1 MEQPVTTGALLRE
14 VARLHTH
21 LQRTNVACCAGTTVT
36 QCTVLT
42 ELGRSGPVPLA
53 ELSRRIG
60 FDKSWTS
67 RAVDHLVQDGLIEK
81 VPSQTDHRMVRLSLS
96 TVGEQ
101 RVRDLNR
108 TLNGLSERVLERVPA
123 SEHEGVQ
130 KALSLLLVALQAEV
144 ERPSLPADT
153 CDSLARGDG
162 DPTFCILSS
171 RPFRRMPVI
180 RGRERIRAPADGSSQ
195 NDRLAQ
201 KTVPSSQTNDLFF
214 KNSLHESE

>member
-1 MEQPVTTGALLRE
+1 MEQELTTGALLRE

-21 LQRTNVACCAGTTVT
+21 LQRANVACCAGTTVT

-67 RAVDHLVQDGLIEK
+67 RAVEHLVQDGLIEK

-96 TVGEQ
+96 AVGEQ
-101 RVRDLNR
+101 RVRDLNW

-123 SEHEGVQ
+123 PEREGVQ

-144 ERPSLPADT
+144 EQPSLPADT
-153 CDSLARGDG
+153 SCGLAEDDEGGAARCTCD
-162 DPTFCILSS
+162 
-171 RPFRRMPVI
+171 
-180 RGRERIRAPADGSSQ
+180 
-195 NDRLAQ
+195 
-201 KTVPSSQTNDLFF
+201 
-214 KNSLHESE
+214 

>member
-1 MEQPVTTGALLRE
+1 MEQNRTTGALLRE

-21 LQRTNVACCAGTTVT
+21 LQRANVACCAGTTVT

-67 RAVDHLVQDGLIEK
+67 RAVEHLVQDGLVEK

-96 TVGEQ
+96 AVGEQ
-101 RVRDLNR
+101 RVRDLNG
-108 TLNGLSERVLERVPA
+108 TLNGLSERVLKRVPT

-144 ERPSLPADT
+144 EQPSLPAYTPGGLAEGDVGGAARCT
-153 CDSLARGDG
+153 CD
-162 DPTFCILSS
+162 
-171 RPFRRMPVI
+171 
-180 RGRERIRAPADGSSQ
+180 
-195 NDRLAQ
+195 
-201 KTVPSSQTNDLFF
+201 
-214 KNSLHESE
+214 

>member
-1 MEQPVTTGALLRE
+1 MEQPGTTGALLRE

-67 RAVDHLVQDGLIEK
+67 RAVEHLVQGGLIEK
-81 VPSQTDHRMVRLSLS
+81 VPSQTDHRKVRLSLS
-96 TVGEQ
+96 PVGEQ

-123 SEHEGVQ
+123 SERKGVQ
-130 KALSLLLVALQAEV
+130 KTLSLLLAALQAEV
-144 ERPSLPADT
+144 EQPSVSAGTSACLAEGDTGGTAGCT
-153 CDSLARGDG
+153 CD
-162 DPTFCILSS
+162 
-171 RPFRRMPVI
+171 
-180 RGRERIRAPADGSSQ
+180 
-195 NDRLAQ
+195 
-201 KTVPSSQTNDLFF
+201 
-214 KNSLHESE
+214 

>member
-1 MEQPVTTGALLRE
+1 MEQQVTTGTLLRE

-67 RAVDHLVQDGLIEK
+67 RAVEHLVQDGLIEK

-96 TVGEQ
+96 AVGEQ
-101 RVRDLNR
+101 RVRDLNA

-144 ERPSLPADT
+144 EHPALSEETPDGLT
-153 CDSLARGDG
+153 GTAAGGAERCNCD
-162 DPTFCILSS
+162 
-171 RPFRRMPVI
+171 
-180 RGRERIRAPADGSSQ
+180 
-195 NDRLAQ
+195 
-201 KTVPSSQTNDLFF
+201 
-214 KNSLHESE
+214 